1 MAIVKI
7 NTANTFNQWR
17 IGTNELGSQLGDVS
31 GTVANNATTTFT
43 GQKGVNAS
51 DFVGTAATFTVTNTA
66 GTYSVAITQAGAG
79 YATSDTVVIKGSDI
93 GGVDTTNDATITV
106 TGQTGG
112 NIDTATIAGTAAAT
126 IAAEFRLVQDFVEPT
141 QALTTTAATLADAI
155 NEHDAELGTIT
166 AGAMGTTAATV
177 SGAILELET
186 EIDTLNTRVEPTQA
200 FNSDF
205 TATTIMDG
213 INELMTDLGNVTA
226 ANMKTTATTGV
237 TAINELSLEIGG
249 TGLSR
254 MAADYDGSD
263 TNIISALN
271 NLFAASSVS
280 TLNAEFLRR
289 DGVGDMTGMMTLD
302 DLGISSG
309 SDNMLIKT
317 GASDVTRMTIRAS
330 DGNIGIG
337 KVPAASKVDVSGTVK
352 ATAFNE
358 NGTTLTNKYVAKAGT
373 NTVTAANTFSGSNT
387 FSGTLIVGS
396 TTVASSSLSITEFV
410 EDVSGGMFTGN
421 TESGGISAV
430 YDDSTGK
437 ITLAIAN
444 NAHSHTASNV
454 TDFTSAAKT
463 AAGAMWSGNS
473 ELGVSVTY
481 QAGDQTLDINVN
493 DPTIALTGPVTGSAV
508 MTNLGNVS
516 IATTLTADPTI
527 TLTGAVTGTATMT
540 NLGNVSITTAAT
552 SDPTITLGGDAT
564 GSATLTNLGNATLTV
579 AIVDDSHNHVVG
591 NIDNFTENV
600 QDIVGTM
607 VDPTNT
613 ESGISVTYDDT
624 AGKLNFDVNDPTVTL
639 TGAVTGTATMSNLGS
654 ISIATSQGTINTT
667 PGTGSITS
675 AMIANGTITS
685 TDIANGT
692 ITGTD
697 IANDTIN
704 SEHYAAD
711 SIDEEHIADD
721 AVGSSQLKSL
731 STLLIKNSA
740 GTTLKTIYGAG
751 A

>member
-93 GGVDTTNDATITV
+93 GGVDTTNDATITI

-112 NIDTATIAGTAAAT
+112 NVDTATIAGTAAAT
-126 IAAEFRLVQDFVEPT
+126 LAAEFRLVQDFVEPT

-226 ANMKTTATTGV
+226 SNMKTTATTGV

-249 TGLSR
+249 TGQSR
-254 MAADYDGSD
+254 MAANYAGAD

-280 TLNAEFLRR
+280 TLNAEYLRR

-302 DLGISSG
+302 NLGISSG
-309 SDNMLIKT
+309 SDSMLIKT
-317 GASDVTRMTIRAS
+317 GASDVTRMTVRAS

-373 NTVTAANTFSGSNT
+373 NTVTAANTFTGSNT
-387 FSGTLIVGS
+387 FTAGQTLIIGA
-396 TTVASSSLSITEFV
+396 TTVQSASLDFPEFLQDLS
-410 EDVSGGMFTGN
+410 GAMFTGN
-421 TESGGISAV
+421 AETGGISAV
-430 YDDSTGK
+430 YNDGTGK

-444 NAHSHTASNV
+444 NAHSHIASNV

-463 AAGAMWSGNS
+463 AAGAMWAGNS
-473 ELGVSVTY
+473 ESGVAVTY

-493 DPTIALTGPVTGSAV
+493 DPTISLTGPVTGSAT

-516 IATTLTADPTI
+516 IATTLAADPYI
-527 TLTGAVTGTATMT
+527 TLAGAVTGSAQMT
-540 NLGNVSITTAAT
+540 NLGNVTITVSPT
-552 SDPTITLGGDAT
+552 SDPTITLAGDAT

-600 QDIVGTM
+600 QDIVGGM
-607 VDPTNT
+607 VVSNT
-613 ESGISVTYDDT
+613 ESGLTVAYDDGT
-624 AGKLNFDVNDPTVTL
+624 GKLNFNVNDPTVTL
-639 TGAVTGTATMSNLGS
+639 TGAVTGTATMTNLGS
-654 ISIATSQGTINTT
+654 ISIATSQGSISTT
-667 PGTGSITS
+667 PGTGTIITT
-675 AMIANGTITS
+675 M
-685 TDIANGT
+685 
-692 ITGTD
+692 
-697 IANDTIN
+697 
-704 SEHYAAD
+704 
-711 SIDEEHIADD
+711 IADD
-721 AVGSSQLKSL
+721 NITQAKMANDSVGSNELKSVVSL
-731 STLLIKNSA
+731 SIYNSV
-740 GTTLKTIYGAG
+740 GGLVKRLYGAG
-751 A
+751 GA

>member
-112 NIDTATIAGTAAAT
+112 NVDTATIAGTAAAT

-249 TGLSR
+249 TGQTR
-254 MAADYDGSD
+254 MAANYAGSD

-280 TLNAEFLRR
+280 TLNAEYLRR
-289 DGVGDMTGMMTLD
+289 DGVGDLTGLVTLD
-302 DLGISSG
+302 NLGISSG

-317 GASDVTRMTIRAS
+317 GASDVTRITVSAAN
-330 DGNIGIG
+330 GNVGVG
-337 KVPAASKVDVSGTVK
+337 KAPGTYKFDVQGS
-352 ATAFNE
+352 ANA
-358 NGTTLTNKYVAKAGT
+358 TTLRYGGEDTDARYLRAGGGAGG
-373 NTVTAANTFSGSNT
+373 VTAITVGLDLQGANTISGDLTIGSELVFDADGFT
-387 FSGTLIVGS
+387 FSEWSQDLVG
-396 TTVASSSLSITEFV
+396 A
-410 EDVSGGMFTGN
+410 MFTGN
-421 TESGGISAV
+421 TESGGIGAV

-437 ITLAIAN
+437 ITMTIAN
-444 NAHSHTASNV
+444 NAHSHTASNI
-454 TDFTSAAKT
+454 TDLTESVQDT
-463 AAGAMWSGNS
+463 VGAM
-473 ELGVSVTY
+473 V
-481 QAGDQTLDINVN
+481 AG
-493 DPTIALTGPVTGSAV
+493 
-508 MTNLGNVS
+508 
-516 IATTLTADPTI
+516 
-527 TLTGAVTGTATMT
+527 
-540 NLGNVSITTAAT
+540 
-552 SDPTITLGGDAT
+552 
-564 GSATLTNLGNATLTV
+564 
-579 AIVDDSHNHVVG
+579 
-591 NIDNFTENV
+591 
-600 QDIVGTM
+600 
-607 VDPTNT
+607 NT
-613 ESGISVTYDDT
+613 ESGIAVTYDD
-624 AGKLNFDVNDPTVTL
+624 
-639 TGAVTGTATMSNLGS
+639 
-654 ISIATSQGTINTT
+654 
-667 PGTGSITS
+667 GTGK
-675 AMIANGTITS
+675 
-685 TDIANGT
+685 
-692 ITGTD
+692 
-697 IANDTIN
+697 
-704 SEHYAAD
+704 
-711 SIDEEHIADD
+711 
-721 AVGSSQLKSL
+721 VKL
-731 STLLIKNSA
+731 
-740 GTTLKTIYGAG
+740 
-751 A
+751 